1 MEHVSPLPPSRPC
14 YGSRAKFK
22 GRIDLTDCSDVSEG
36 PMTHT
41 LSTPRRFLFPPT
53 FLSALRL
60 NHGGIGTESSKK
72 KLIATF
78 SFPPPRCLGIDR
90 PKSNIHTPEE
100 NLSIYLAKTR
110 DGMYAPWHEQRHR
123 RHCDQEK
130 SSPEESNDFS
140 RMREKERER
149 ENRESRKW
157 MKRGNRRWRHHH
169 EGGAWFSSHAWNWK
183 TRDEARVSL
192 PRHDSRPLL
201 SEGERRNILST

>member
-1 MEHVSPLPPSRPC
+1 MERVSPLPPPHPC

-60 NHGGIGTESSKK
+60 NHGGVGTESSKK

-130 SSPEESNDFS
+130 SRRVERLFTD
-140 RMREKERER
+140 ERER
-149 ENRESRKW
+149 KRKRKSGEPEVDETW
-157 MKRGNRRWRHHH
+157 KSTMEASSRRWRVIL
-169 EGGAWFSSHAWNWK
+169 EPCVK
-183 TRDEARVSL
+183 LED
-192 PRHDSRPLL
+192 
-201 SEGERRNILST
+201 ERRGSSLSPSSRFQTPFIRGGEEEYS